1 MPVYILRILDKSQT
15 RGINPRVLGHELNS
29 SNLIMNDEVT
39 WVTFHGQYDF
49 SYLMKVI
56 LAAQLPD
63 RPTGFLDYLEMI
75 FPVKYDIKMMINEME
90 EIKNFSLQKLGNDL
104 CIERHGRQ
112 HQGGSDALLTLGKL
126 FLLFFWSF
134 NLEMG
139 IMYGIV
145 GLNGILS
152 ILRNVRMG

>member
-1 MPVYILRILDKSQT
+1 
-15 RGINPRVLGHELNS
+15 
-29 SNLIMNDEVT
+29 MNDEVT

-126 FLLFFWSF
+126 WLLILM
-134 NLEMG
+134 N
-139 IMYGIV
+139 V
-145 GLNGILS
+145 GLGGGLK
-152 ILRNVRMG
+152 MGT

>member
-1 MPVYILRILDKSQT
+1 
-15 RGINPRVLGHELNS
+15 
-29 SNLIMNDEVT
+29 MNDEVT

-104 CIERHGRQ
+104 CIDRHGRQ
-112 HQGGSDALLTLGKL
+112 HQGGSDALLTLGK
-126 FLLFFWSF
+126 FFF
-134 NLEMG
+134 RKFFVALKKLDKKNKK
-139 IMYGIV
+139 
-145 GLNGILS
+145 
-152 ILRNVRMG
+152 